1 MPTHGGGDRPWT
13 GRSLAVAQHHRQ
25 RALTYMLSADCPLC
39 HGKRLRPES
48 LSVTFAGLDLADLS
62 RLPLEDLAA
71 SAAKPVRVGG

>member
-1 MPTHGGGDRPWT
+1 
-13 GRSLAVAQHHRQ
+13 
-25 RALTYMLSADCPLC
+25 MLSADCPLC